1 MSKENPTTT
10 EQRTPWAAYVEAE
23 LGFRNHWYPA
33 FFGSEL
39 AEADVSAGLG
49 EAVTQ
54 VKSVVVLGERILFRR
69 VEGQVYAIHDQCI
82 HKGVAFSKKP
92 ECYTKTSVTC
102 WYHGFTYELPSGNLI
117 NIVTDPESALIGR
130 HRIKTVSR
138 QSI

>member
-1 MSKENPTTT
+1 MSKEKPTTT
-10 EQRTPWAAYVEAE
+10 EQRAPWAAYVEAE

-82 HKGVAFSKKP
+82 HKGVAFSKKNRVLYQLNREYNSQLNP
-92 ECYTKTSVTC
+92 NS
-102 WYHGFTYELPSGNLI
+102 NL
-117 NIVTDPESALIGR
+117 NIGVVIGGR
-130 HRIKTVSR
+130 SMLFLV
-138 QSI
+138 